1 MTNPSE
7 LPRARF
13 GVRFSMLAR
22 RWRRAL
28 DAHLVAS
35 GLSGATWVPLVHL
48 HESGDGVT
56 QKELAAL
63 VGLDGSSLVRLLDIL
78 SRQGLVER
86 RTDAADARARLVFL
100 TEAGRARVVEIR
112 RALSEAEAEF
122 LQDISDAELA
132 RMLEQFALIEERLL
146 VVQARQNEGEPS

>member
-1 MTNPSE
+1 MADTPDN
-7 LPRARF
+7 PRARF

-35 GLSGATWVPLVHL
+35 GLSDATWVPLVHL
-48 HESGDGVT
+48 HELGDGVT
-56 QKELAAL
+56 QKQLAAR

-78 SRQGLVER
+78 SRQGLLER
-86 RTDAADARARLVFL
+86 RTDATDARARLVFL
-100 TEAGRARVVEIR
+100 TDAGRERVAEIR
-112 RALSEAEAEF
+112 KALVEAEAEM

-132 RMLEQFALIEERLL
+132 SMLKHFSLIEERLQAL
-146 VVQARQNEGEPS
+146 QARTKDVEPS

>member
-1 MTNPSE
+1 MTDPQDF
-7 LPRARF
+7 PRARF

-35 GLSGATWVPLVHL
+35 GLSDATWVPLVHL
-48 HESGDGVT
+48 HELGDGVT
-56 QKELAAL
+56 QKQLAAR

-78 SRQGLVER
+78 SRQGLLER
-86 RTDAADARARLVFL
+86 RTDTSDARARLVFL
-100 TEAGRARVVEIR
+100 TDAGRERVAEIR
-112 RALSEAEAEF
+112 KALVEAEAEM

-132 RMLEQFALIEERLL
+132 SMLEHFSLIEGRLQAL
-146 VVQARQNEGEPS
+146 QARTKDVEPL

>member
-1 MTNPSE
+1 MTNPSD

-13 GVRFSMLAR
+13 GIRFSMLAR

-28 DAHLVAS
+28 DEYLVAS
-35 GLSGATWVPLVHL
+35 GLSDATWVPLMHL
-48 HESGDGVT
+48 HELGDGVT
-56 QKELAAL
+56 QKQLAAR

-86 RTDAADARARLVFL
+86 RIDLADARARLVFL
-100 TEAGRARVVEIR
+100 TDAGRARVADIR
-112 RALSEAEAEF
+112 RALSEAEAEM

-132 RMLEQFALIEERLL
+132 AMLQHFASIENRLQALQSRSGDGEQ
-146 VVQARQNEGEPS
+146 V